1 MDETTIVNE
10 KPYELRALTSKDIF
24 PVFTIMG
31 KIGFKEFKSCFE
43 SDEVKKAVKKVI
55 DSGDDKDIKDI
66 KESVGITVFIDIA
79 GIVISNISS
88 CEKDIYKLLSGLSGM
103 TVQEI
108 EELPL
113 GTFTEMIV
121 DVVKA
126 DGFRDFIKVVSKLFK

>member
-1 MDETTIVNE
+1 MDETTIVNENE

-55 DSGDDKDIKDI
+55 DSGDDKDIK
-66 KESVGITVFIDIA
+66 ESVGITVFIDIA

-88 CEKDIYKLLSGLSGM
+88 CEKDIYKLLSSLSGM